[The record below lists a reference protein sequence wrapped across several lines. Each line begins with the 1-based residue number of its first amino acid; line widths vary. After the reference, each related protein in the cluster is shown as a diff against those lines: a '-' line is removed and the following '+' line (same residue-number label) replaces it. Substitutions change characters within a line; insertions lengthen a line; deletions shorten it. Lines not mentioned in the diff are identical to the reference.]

1 MLQPSTT
8 LLDFSELTS
17 GQMTISSAI
26 SKALPAAQSARK
38 WRPSLGH
45 VYQLPS
51 NQPQARPKIQESKE
65 GTPMP
70 ESQGRLPAAPT
81 APASKT
87 EEMSMERVAE
97 ESFMVHMKYG
107 GDYIDENPITGRPG
121 EFHLSTT
128 GRKPVMP
135 PQLSQSGIGTMN
147 GPPSINTKVDEKKD
161 GKDKTPKSAGGSK
174 VKRKKSRMGKGGA
187 TPSATT
193 PAATTPSA

>member
-1 MLQPSTT
+1 
-8 LLDFSELTS
+8 
-17 GQMTISSAI
+17 MTISSAI
-26 SKALPAAQSARK
+26 SKALPVAQNARK

-51 NQPQARPKIQESKE
+51 NQPTRPKLQESKE

-70 ESQGRLPAAPT
+70 DSQRGASAAPT
-81 APASKT
+81 AAPASKT

-147 GPPSINTKVDEKKD
+147 GPPSINTKLDEKKD
-161 GKDKTPKSAGGSK
+161 GKDKTPKSATGPK
-174 VKRKKSRMGKGGA
+174 LKRKKSRAGKGGA

-193 PAATTPSA
+193 PAATPSA